1 MTERKEDNLD
11 AKQREGNCK
20 SKLLGGEG
28 GVSVRT
34 LDRSSDLNGEGRG
47 ATGWCTENVEFSS
60 ECFPFLSE
68 IRNKVLA
75 GRCSWCFEGRGTGG
89 KVRLREGG

>member
-1 MTERKEDNLD
+1 MTERREDNLD
-11 AKQREGNCK
+11 AEERGDNCK

-28 GVSVRT
+28 GVSVCT
-34 LDRSSDLNGEGRG
+34 LDGSLDLNGEGRG
-47 ATGWCTENVEFSS
+47 TTGWCTENVEFYS
-60 ECFPFLSE
+60 ECFSFLSE

-75 GRCSWCFEGRGTGG
+75 GRCSWCFEGRDTGG